1 MEFRFHTTPVT
12 EEERET
18 LCSQLAAALSKRMEL
33 HSRRT
38 MPGLW
43 SATDRLNSMPK
54 APAAVAHRRRV
65 RYRIYGVLF
74 LAMGLFLLVPGL
86 MEPRELAVPLV
97 VGALCT
103 GSGIAYLRPPRRGP
117 SRRERRQAERWL
129 TALGRSGGAEVTVDK
144 AGAAVQTGEEVQ
156 RIPYR
161 EMNALVETDD
171 LFLLSFSRR
180 SALVLKKRDMTQGDP
195 AAFLRAL
202 AERTALPAA
211 DMTTNDKTP
220 SHGEIQETTL

>member
-117 SRRERRQAERWL
+117 SRRERRQAERL
-129 TALGRSGGAEVTVDK
+129 LAAMADSGGADVAFDRNGVTIRTE
-144 AGAAVQTGEEVQ
+144 ASQ
-156 RIPYR
+156 RRISDTD
-161 EMNALVETDD
+161 MNAVIETED
-171 LFLLSFSRR
+171 LFVLSFSRTN
-180 SALVLKKRDMTQGDP
+180 ALVLKKRDMTEGDP
-195 AAFLRAL
+195 AVFLHDL
-202 AERTALPAA
+202 AERTALPTASI
-211 DMTTNDKTP
+211 TTA
-220 SHGEIQETTL
+220 QET